1 MLSLGDRSLAIVW
14 SIAGIAAISLVYAL
28 YLRRKVLAQDEG
40 TVRMQEIARA
50 VQEGAS
56 AYLNRQFRTLA
67 VFAAIAFGLLFL
79 LPGDLSIRVGRSL
92 FFLVG
97 AGFSASIGYLGM
109 WLAVRANVR
118 VAAAAMRP
126 DGRAQG
132 AKIAFNTGGVVG
144 MSVVG
149 LGLLAAAVVVLIY
162 RDQAPSV
169 LEGFGFGA
177 ALLAMFMRVGGGIF
191 TKAADVGADLV
202 GKVEHSI
209 PEDDPRN
216 AATIA
221 DNVGDNVGDCAG
233 MAADLFESYAV
244 TLVAALILGKAA
256 MGELGLVFPLIV
268 PALGALTAVLGIATT
283 RIRGSESGLT
293 AINRGFYSSAAAGAV
308 LSVVAAFV
316 YLPGSFAAIP
326 GVPEAVA
333 GLPGDPRLMAASS
346 VVIGIVLAGVILWL
360 TGYFTGTDSA
370 PTMHVARTSLT
381 GPATVVLSGI
391 GIGFESAVYTAG
403 IIAAAICGV
412 FLISGGSMILSLFMI
427 ALAGCGLLTTVGV
440 IVAMDTFGPVS
451 DNAQGIA
458 VMSHDVDEAGEAIL
472 TALDADGNTTKAIT
486 KGIAIAT
493 AVLAA
498 TALFGSYTDAV
509 NHALGQLTNL
519 GGSAIVQSML
529 TYEIVSP
536 ITLVGVILG
545 ASTVFLFSGLAI
557 DAVTRAAGAIVFE
570 VRRQFAENPG
580 IMTGETR
587 PEYGRVVDICTRDS
601 LRELTTPGLL
611 AAFAPIAVGF
621 GLGVGPLAGFL
632 GGAIVAGVLMA
643 VFLANSGG
651 AWDNAKKLVED
662 GRYGGKHSPA
672 HEATVIGD
680 TVGDPFKD
688 TAGPAINPLIKVMN
702 LVALLIAP
710 AVVALS
716 VGEAANPVL
725 RIAIGT
731 GAALIAMGGVVWSR
745 VRAHKVDLEAR
756 LEHEMQLVEEV
767 DETTQASSAPQ
778 QQAAGEDVQ
787 QVR

>member
-1 MLSLGDRSLAIVW
+1 
-14 SIAGIAAISLVYAL
+14 
-28 YLRRKVLAQDEG
+28 
-40 TVRMQEIARA
+40 
-50 VQEGAS
+50 
-56 AYLNRQFRTLA
+56 
-67 VFAAIAFGLLFL
+67 
-79 LPGDLSIRVGRSL
+79 
-92 FFLVG
+92 
-97 AGFSASIGYLGM
+97 
-109 WLAVRANVR
+109 
-118 VAAAAMRP
+118 
-126 DGRAQG
+126 
-132 AKIAFNTGGVVG
+132 
-144 MSVVG
+144 
-149 LGLLAAAVVVLIY
+149 
-162 RDQAPSV
+162 
-169 LEGFGFGA
+169 
-177 ALLAMFMRVGGGIF
+177 
-191 TKAADVGADLV
+191 
-202 GKVEHSI
+202 
-209 PEDDPRN
+209 
-216 AATIA
+216 
-221 DNVGDNVGDCAG
+221 
-233 MAADLFESYAV
+233 
-244 TLVAALILGKAA
+244 
-256 MGELGLVFPLIV
+256 
-268 PALGALTAVLGIATT
+268 
-283 RIRGSESGLT
+283 
-293 AINRGFYSSAAAGAV
+293 
-308 LSVVAAFV
+308 
-316 YLPGSFAAIP
+316 
-326 GVPEAVA
+326 
-333 GLPGDPRLMAASS
+333 
-346 VVIGIVLAGVILWL
+346 
-360 TGYFTGTDSA
+360 
-370 PTMHVARTSLT
+370 
-381 GPATVVLSGI
+381 
-391 GIGFESAVYTAG
+391 FESAVYTAG

-458 VMSHDVDEAGEAIL
+458 VMSHDVNEEGEAIL

-509 NHALGQLTNL
+509 NHALSNLTNL

-545 ASTVFLFSGLAI
+545 AATVFLFSGLAI

-601 LRELTTPGLL
+601 LRELATPGLL

-662 GRYGGKHSPA
+662 GRYGGKHSAA

-716 VGEAANPVL
+716 VGEAANPVV

-731 GAALIAMGGVVWSR
+731 VAALIAMGGVVWSR

-756 LEHEMQLVEEV
+756 LEHEMQLVEELDAAHEQPTSQQV
-767 DETTQASSAPQ
+767 QTDQ
-778 QQAAGEDVQ
+778 QQADEDVQ

>member
-1 MLSLGDRSLAIVW
+1 MLDLSVTSLAIVW
-14 SIAGIAAISLVYAL
+14 TIAGIAAVSLVYAVW
-28 YLRRKVLAQDEG
+28 LRRKVLAEDEG
-40 TVRMQEIARA
+40 TPKMQEIALA

-56 AYLNRQFRTLA
+56 AYLSRMFRTLA
-67 VFAAIAFGLLFL
+67 VFATIAFALLFL
-79 LPGDLSIRVGRSL
+79 LPGELSIKIGRSV
-92 FFLVG
+92 FFLLG

-118 VAAAAMRP
+118 VAAAAMRKN
-126 DGRAQG
+126 GRVEG
-132 AKIAFNTGGVVG
+132 ARIAFRTGGVVG

-149 LGLLAAAVVVLIY
+149 LGLAGAAAVVLIY

-202 GKVEHSI
+202 GKVEQSI

-256 MGELGLVFPLIV
+256 FGEMGLVFPLIV
-268 PALGALTAVLGIATT
+268 PAIGALTAVFGIATT
-283 RIRGSESGLT
+283 RIRGAESGLS
-293 AINRGFYSSAAAGAV
+293 AIYRGFYTSAAAGAV
-308 LSVVAAFV
+308 LSAVAAYL
-316 YLPGSFAAIP
+316 YLPGTFGDLP
-326 GVPEAVA
+326 GVPDAVRSIA
-333 GLPGDPRLMAASS
+333 GDPRLMAAAS
-346 VVIGIVLAGVILWL
+346 VAIGIVLAGVILWV

-391 GIGFESAVYTAG
+391 GVGFESAVYTAG
-403 IIAAAICGV
+403 IIAAAICAV
-412 FLISGGSMILSLFMI
+412 FLIAGGSMILSLFMI

-458 VMSHDVDEAGEAIL
+458 VMSKDVDAEGEAIL

-509 NHALGQLTNL
+509 NNALGSLKDL
-519 GGSAIVQSML
+519 GGSALVQSML

-545 ASTVFLFSGLAI
+545 AATVFLFSGLAI

-601 LRELTTPGLL
+601 LRELATPGVL
-611 AAFAPIAVGF
+611 ALSAPIAVGF

-632 GGAIVAGVLMA
+632 GGAIAAGVLMA

-662 GRYGGKHSPA
+662 GRYGGKHSDA
-672 HEATVIGD
+672 HAAVVIGD

-710 AVVALS
+710 AVVAIT
-716 VGEAANPVL
+716 VGAGANPGL
-725 RIAIGT
+725 RIAIG
-731 GAALIAMGGVVWSR
+731 GVAMLFALGGVVWSR
-745 VRAHKVDLEAR
+745 VRAHRVDVEAK
-756 LEHEMQLVEEV
+756 LEHEMHLIEDSE
-767 DETTQASSAPQ
+767 Q
-778 QQAAGEDVQ
+778 QFH
-787 QVR
+787 